1 MNRAWSRRSFNP
13 TSSGRGRLIG
23 LIGLLSSVVLA
34 TGCGQSRLAEG
45 GSEARLPFGES
56 VMADTTAYRFEQVI
70 EAARLAASHEGSNHD
85 APLTLHAASADL
97 PPALAQM
104 DYEGYIGIGFDQ
116 DHAERLG
123 EADGYS
129 LQGFHRGW
137 LYHDPVHIERVA
149 DGRSRPWAYKPEA
162 FKFGNAAPQPDGT
175 WGKLGWAGLKINRAW
190 EAGGD
195 PAELMVL
202 LGASYYR
209 ALGADSVY
217 GASGRLIAVNTGIP
231 GMAESF
237 PRITSLWVHEQTDRD
252 QPLRVD
258 GYLAGEHLTGAFSL
272 LIHPGKTT
280 AIDVDLHL
288 FIRKPI
294 QKLGL
299 APITSMYMF
308 GPEADP
314 RFRDARPEVHDN
326 DALLVHTTKQVY
338 FQPLRNPLADR
349 TYRLDAEQM
358 TGFGLI
364 QRERRFDRYL
374 DPVTRHELRPD
385 VYVQPTNAW
394 PKGAVEVL
402 ELARLE
408 EKIDNIGCYYA
419 VDNVEAGRAL
429 HVKYTVAFGSP
440 IAEVYAQRQD
450 FTAAAVDH
458 DRTPADRSRKLT
470 RDPGSTELDPGRLGQ
485 AQRVVFAQTPWP
497 HWEIIFDGPAL
508 RELEEGAYVPCVCID
523 RAGQYVTPAVHRLP
537 DGRWRV
543 DLSADLA
550 YPIDIRF
557 EHQGKPLTETVRLQE
572 PIR

>member
-1 MNRAWSRRSFNP
+1 MNRAWMRKLTFQPSTEWGRYAGLVGVV
-13 TSSGRGRLIG
+13 SS
-23 LIGLLSSVVLA
+23 LLLA
-34 TGCGQSRLAEG
+34 TGCGQWRQAQVDPGEPIPAG
-45 GSEARLPFGES
+45 EA

-70 EAARLAASHEGSNHD
+70 EAARLAATQEGSASD
-85 APLTLHAASADL
+85 APLALHAASADL

-104 DYEGYIGIGFDQ
+104 DYDGFVGIGFDHDQ
-116 DHAERLG
+116 AEPLG
-123 EADGYS
+123 NDNGYS

-137 LYHDPVHIERVA
+137 LYHDPVHIELVA
-149 DGRSRPWAYKPEA
+149 DGRARPWAYNPDA
-162 FKFGNAAPQPDGT
+162 FKFGKDAPQPDGT
-175 WGKLGWAGLKINRAW
+175 WGELGWAGMKINRPWA
-190 EAGGD
+190 ED
-195 PAELMVL
+195 EDSAELMVM
-202 LGASYYR
+202 LGASYFR
-209 ALGADSVY
+209 ALGEDSVY

-231 GMAESF
+231 GTAESF
-237 PRITSLWVHEQTDRD
+237 PRVTSLWVHEPTSSD

-308 GPEADP
+308 GPETDP

-326 DALLVHTTKQVY
+326 DALLVHSAKQVY

-349 TYRLDAEQM
+349 TYRLAPPEM
-358 TGFGLI
+358 IGFGLI

-394 PKGAVEVL
+394 PDGAVEVL

-419 VDNVEAGRAL
+419 VDNVEAGQAL
-429 HVKYTVAFGSP
+429 HVKYTVAFGTP
-440 IAEVYAQRQD
+440 IAEVYPELVD
-450 FTAAAVDH
+450 FTDPDAVAA
-458 DRTPADRSRKLT
+458 RRPADR
-470 RDPGSTELDPGRLGQ
+470 PGRLRVNSGSSAIDPGQLAQ
-485 AQRVVFAQTPWP
+485 AQRVVFAHTPWP

-508 RELEEGAYVPCVCID
+508 RQMPEGAFFPCVCID
-523 RAGQYVTPAVHRLP
+523 REGEYVTPAVHRLP

-550 YPIDIRF
+550 YPIDIQF
-557 EHQGKPLTETVRLQE
+557 EHDGKPLTETVRLQE